1 MIEPREDRRACFNV
15 TRIQSTN
22 EAKVVIARNGE
33 ALYQEIA
40 GLVLKGCA
48 LAAQILQSVRLQL
61 VLQAANADL
70 EQPGRL
76 GAVASR
82 QVKGPDDVAAL
93 HLAVRQPRL
102 SHTPKG
108 AAGAG

>member
-1 MIEPREDRRACFNV
+1 MIEPREDRRAGFNV

-40 GLVLKGCA
+40 GLVPKGCA
-48 LAAQILQSVRLQL
+48 LAAQILQSVRLQVL
-61 VLQAANADL
+61 LQAANADL

-93 HLAVRQPRL
+93 PPPERPPRPQ
-102 SHTPKG
+102 TPPKG
-108 AAGAG
+108 PSV